1 MRKFISMD
9 FFQNL
14 GKAFMLPVALLSALG
29 ITLGIG
35 SALSTPQLIQLLP
48 WLKNPLI
55 DFIAHFM
62 MSIGSF
68 GFQNLPALFAIAI
81 PIALT
86 KFEKGVAGFAGF
98 VGFYM
103 MHSSANFMLMR
114 LDLLPKT
121 DLVNHGQTV
130 ILGIQSVDMGVL
142 GGIISGIIVYK
153 LHERFYKIKLAGA
166 LSFFSGARFVPI
178 ITSVVMAIIGLC
190 LPFIW
195 PPISNL
201 INSLGRTL
209 VNTGIFAPF
218 FFGMGERLLLPFG
231 LHHILVAIIRFT
243 PAGGEMLINNQM
255 VYGALNIFYA
265 QLSDPSTQVFNAK
278 ATQFLSQGKMP
289 TFLFGLPGAALAIY
303 HAAKPENRHQ
313 IKGVLISGV
322 IACVVAG
329 ITEPLEFLFLFTA
342 PYLYLIHA
350 IYTGLGFM
358 LMSLAHVT
366 IGNTDGNLIDLIVF
380 GILQGTRTKWYLVF
394 PIGMVW
400 FALYYFTFKYV
411 IIKFDLHTPGRMSD
425 GASDQESDNTN
436 SSTNKVSTTSGKSDK
451 AETILAALGGKDNLL
466 SLDNCITRLRIV
478 LKDMSLINEAKIK
491 STGSLGIIKLDKQN
505 LQIVYGVQVH
515 LVKNQLEQ
523 LLANIE
529 NGVATETKS
538 PLTVEATI
546 TTPTT
551 TNEAEYTQ
559 ASVILAALGGRE
571 NLVAFD
577 TCVTRLRI
585 IVKNSDLINEAKIKA
600 TGAAG
605 IIKLDKQ
612 NVQILYGIHVHL
624 IKDELERYLLTLDR

>member
-29 ITLGIG
+29 IMLGIG
-35 SALSTPQLIQLLP
+35 SALTTPQLVQILP
-48 WLKNPLI
+48 WLHNPI
-55 DFIAHFM
+55 ISFIARFM
-62 MSIGSF
+62 STIGAF

-103 MHSSANFMLMR
+103 MHSSANFMLLNLSM
-114 LDLLPKT
+114 LAKT

-130 ILGIQSVDMGVL
+130 LLGVQSVDMGVL
-142 GGIISGIIVYK
+142 GGIVSGIIVYK
-153 LHERFYKIKLAGA
+153 LHERFYNIRLPDA

-178 ITSVVMAIIGLC
+178 ISALVMALLGLS

-195 PPISNL
+195 PPIGNA
-201 INSLGRTL
+201 INSFGRVL
-209 VNTGIFAPF
+209 VSTGVFAPF

-243 PAGGEMLINNQM
+243 PAGGEMLVNNNM

-265 QLSDPSTQVFNAK
+265 QLADPTTQAFNGK

-322 IACVVAG
+322 IACVIAG

-358 LMSLAHVT
+358 VMSLVHVT
-366 IGNTDGNLIDLIVF
+366 IGNTDGNLIDLFVF
-380 GILQGTRTKWYLVF
+380 GILQGTRTRWYMVI
-394 PIGMVW
+394 PIGIIW
-400 FALYYFTFKYV
+400 FFLYYFTFKFV
-411 IIKFDLHTPGRMSD
+411 ILKFDLHTPGRMSEALD
-425 GASDQESDNTN
+425 QAPEASPAKPINSKGTTVKDQLKVTENIN
-436 SSTNKVSTTSGKSDK
+436 SEDAKFAK
-451 AETILAALGGKDNLL
+451 AATILEALGGQDNLL

-478 LKDMSLINEAKIK
+478 LKNIDLIDEAKIK
-491 STGSLGIIKLDKQN
+491 TTGSLGIVKLDKQN

-515 LVKNQLEQ
+515 VIKDQLEQ
-523 LLANIE
+523 LI
-529 NGVATETKS
+529 
-538 PLTVEATI
+538 
-546 TTPTT
+546 
-551 TNEAEYTQ
+551 
-559 ASVILAALGGRE
+559 AS
-571 NLVAFD
+571 N
-577 TCVTRLRI
+577 
-585 IVKNSDLINEAKIKA
+585 K
-600 TGAAG
+600 
-605 IIKLDKQ
+605 
-612 NVQILYGIHVHL
+612 
-624 IKDELERYLLTLDR
+624 